1 MSTVTWLIL
10 LTGMCMLAASGAG
23 GRFPDPAIDEPRAPR
38 TTLKKAVFAGGCF
51 WCTEAVFRLVHGV
64 VKVVSGY
71 SGGTRE
77 TANYE
82 AVSTGKTG
90 HAEAIEITYDASK
103 ITYGALL
110 RIFFE
115 IAHDPTQLNRQG
127 PDVGSQYR
135 SAIFAITPE
144 QKDIAVAY
152 IQQLDAAQV
161 FPRKIVTEVNAFQA
175 FYEAE
180 SYHQNYC
187 SRNPQNPYI
196 RYNALP
202 KIEKLKKARP
212 EAVKK

>member
-1 MSTVTWLIL
+1 MAWLTL
-10 LTGMCMLAASGAG
+10 LAGICLLASHGAG
-23 GRFPDPAIDEPRAPR
+23 GEFPGPPIDEPRASK

-51 WCTEAVFRLVHGV
+51 WCMEAVFELVDGV
-64 VKVVSGY
+64 KTVVSGY

-77 TANYE
+77 TANYA

-90 HAEAIEITYDASK
+90 HAEAIAITYDASK
-103 ITYGALL
+103 VTYGALL

-115 IAHDPTQLNRQG
+115 VAHDPTQLNRQG
-127 PDVGSQYR
+127 PDVGPQYR

-144 QKDIAVAY
+144 QRDIAIAY
-152 IQQLDAAQV
+152 IQQLEAARV
-161 FPRKIVTEVNAFQA
+161 FPRKIVTEVNPFQA

-180 SYHQNYC
+180 DYHQNYC

-202 KIEKLKKARP
+202 KIEKLRKVHP
-212 EAVKK
+212 EVVKKQL